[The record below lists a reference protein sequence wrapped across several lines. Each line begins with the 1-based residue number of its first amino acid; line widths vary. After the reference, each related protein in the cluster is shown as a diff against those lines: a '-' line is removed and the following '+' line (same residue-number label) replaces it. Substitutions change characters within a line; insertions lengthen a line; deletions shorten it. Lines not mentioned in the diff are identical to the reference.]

1 MWCNFFQSRQNAVL
15 FDGGLR
21 IESPGRVLYKN
32 KWLNRYVVCQRRNGA
47 EAPLIGL
54 FKNDKTREKGQHL
67 ELFYMQNYI
76 GYEYGFK
83 AGRTTKTLALIM
95 ENRILVLSF
104 WTGECMVLWKEWLRD
119 ICGRSFIFCMH
130 VNHMSRTA
138 TLQLVGNEVR
148 IHLTKTMLTVVQGSP
163 PLQIVCLSLRSLGKV
178 ECSEGELSFEASV
191 RTWLKPHSFSFSGDH
206 TAQIHRTLRLLL
218 KPDQF
223 VNPIP
228 NPSDSIHTNV
238 SVLQA
243 HPSHMHLT
251 HGNGHSSRP
260 RPADFITNSM
270 PMLAQLPRSN
280 TPTIATTP
288 AQTLPLPPR
297 RNYATDRAGSLIH
310 HYVNTGPTELTAEEI
325 AAQQQA
331 QSQSLTSLMQQTS
344 MASALTTMPS
354 EFETF
359 DDADRQYFN
368 VHPMDPSGLLT
379 SMSNNGSAGRTGS
392 IQSIHPSLNF
402 VHRRQN
408 SQTPS
413 GHAVQPVIRED
424 EQDHADHSSFSNE
437 ESQLS
442 HEKVYATAET
452 VQTSISQENLVSTS
466 MFMPPK
472 TSNTPA
478 ANTMGLVRPN
488 VNIPLLGRT
497 VDTPVRRSLKKKL
510 LDAVSGSFEQYDG
523 DNTTKGYADED
534 SETFARVFDAIPT
547 SDTSPNSTTHHR
559 RFDHSVSSSTR
570 LETAVQRQREKMKEK
585 EKRRSVTSVSSTDT
599 SSGSA
604 YQTVPVK
611 MPKPHKT
618 VAYSV
623 TPTESINTLITNTVS
638 DDRTSFNTA
647 IYTGSAYQGSV
658 IGGYEKS
665 TATLPEVEE
674 NSRTD
679 SVQSKRSS
687 PPHSRGI
694 STVSLPV
701 QHQLLIQSSLPRI
714 QSQFIEED
722 DLGSQMSIQSEL
734 NDRIV
739 FERGRTRASGRSAN
753 KNRSAD
759 HREQK
764 QPASS
769 LNYVSIDPSS
779 TAAWLEKYKREQA
792 KLKHQK

>member
-1 MWCNFFQSRQNAVL
+1 MLCNFFQSRQNAVL

-32 KWLNRYVVCQRRNGA
+32 KWQSRYIVCQRRNGA

-95 ENRILVLSF
+95 ENRILILSF
-104 WTGECMVLWKEWLRD
+104 WSGECMVLWKEWLRD

-148 IHLTKTMLTVVQGSP
+148 IHLTKTMLTVVQSSP
-163 PLQIVCLSLRSLGKV
+163 PQQIVCLSLRSLGKV

-191 RTWLKPHSFSFSGDH
+191 RTWLKPHSFSFTGDH

-223 VNPIP
+223 VHPI
-228 NPSDSIHTNV
+228 NPSDSIHTNP

-243 HPSHMHLT
+243 HPSHMNLP
-251 HGNGHSSRP
+251 HGTSHAHSHSSRA
-260 RPADFITNSM
+260 RPVDFITNSM

-297 RNYATDRAGSLIH
+297 RNYATDRAGSLVH
-310 HYVNTGPTELTAEEI
+310 HYVNTGPTELTPEEMAI
-325 AAQQQA
+325 LQAQQQA

-354 EFETF
+354 ELETF
-359 DDADRQYFN
+359 DDTDHQYFN
-368 VHPMDPSGLLT
+368 VHPLDASGILT
-379 SMSNNGSAGRTGS
+379 SMSNNGSAGRAGS
-392 IQSIHPSLNF
+392 IQSMHPSLNF

-413 GHAVQPVIRED
+413 GHMIQPVIRED
-424 EQDHADHSSFSNE
+424 DPASADNSSLSNE
-437 ESQLS
+437 ESHAS
-442 HEKVYATAET
+442 EKVYATAET
-452 VQTSISQENLVSTS
+452 VQTSVSQENLVSSS

-478 ANTMGLVRPN
+478 ANTLGLVRPN
-488 VNIPLLGRT
+488 INIPLLSRNAD
-497 VDTPVRRSLKKKL
+497 VSIRRSLKKKL

-534 SETFARVFDAIPT
+534 SETFARVFDNIPT
-547 SDTSPNSTTHHR
+547 SETSPNSTTHHR
-559 RFDHSVSSSTR
+559 RFDHSVSSSAR
-570 LETAVQRQREKMKEK
+570 LETALQRRQQNLRER
-585 EKRRSVTSVSSTDT
+585 EKRRSVTSVSSNDS

-611 MPKPHKT
+611 TSSAKVMP
-618 VAYSV
+618 YSV

-638 DDRTSFNTA
+638 DDRASFNTA
-647 IYTGSAYQGSV
+647 IYTGRSHQGSI
-658 IGGYEKS
+658 IGYDKGT
-665 TATLPEVEE
+665 TALPEVEE
-674 NSRTD
+674 HSRTE
-679 SVQSKRSS
+679 SVQSKLST

-694 STVSLPV
+694 STVSLPS
-701 QHQLLIQSSLPRI
+701 QPHLLKQASLSRM
-714 QSQFIEED
+714 SKFDEEYD
-722 DLGSQMSIQSEL
+722 TGSQISIQSEL

-753 KNRSAD
+753 KNRTAD
-759 HREQK
+759 SREQK

-779 TAAWLEKYKREQA
+779 TAAFLQKYK
-792 KLKHQK
+792 KKK